1 MLDGLLKV
9 KLCSPGDA
17 FYSTYWS
24 SHSPKGELVEKGST
38 VCDTLVA
45 P

>member
-1 MLDGLLKV
+1 MLDGLLDV

-17 FYSTYWS
+17 VFSIYWS
-24 SHSPKGELVEKGST
+24 SNGRKGKLVEKGST
-38 VCDTLVA
+38 MCDTLVA